1 MSKSML
7 NPPEREKYSR
17 GKLVKNATKALFNL
31 FGEDASEKQIK
42 SKMEAVH
49 TAVEKAPIGPKKADT
64 LKQVAVDQDLT
75 LQNVKDIE
83 KLYAYKAG
91 GGGKENIFGEVKQ
104 VLRAMTNKPTSGQ
117 LDAEDFGGARTT
129 REARKKAGEAFI
141 GGSLL
146 GLGTGAGALIAW
158 NSFNASPPPSEFKKA
173 FSKAHN
179 AGENTFMFKGK
190 EYTTDVRKGKA
201 KGGELGD
208 DNYDFEE
215 YRRRFL
221 EETLQDRREQEE
233 AEKERREANERRTAE
248 TLKEKMT
255 EGEKRAIAEETM
267 RLNDEAAE
275 RYYEDENRLGFD
287 KGGLP
292 DLTGDGKVTQADV
305 LKGRGVFNEG
315 SVVEESLLDQKQAFR
330 TEQRNN
336 FLRAGKSVTMAE
348 MRAGF
353 AADKKFGSDYS
364 LMNKEKRNSI
374 DKTQA
379 VFETKEGTPE
389 GEKSREEARTMIEE
403 RKNKA
408 EGSLMMPVE
417 GMPVDTYDNIPPE
430 EMEEAMASQ
439 LPDDEMED
447 SYTSYVMDESLDD
460 NEQEY
465 LAGVLENDPR
475 LSDILDKVITV
486 ASEFSG
492 AGEVDGPGT
501 GVSDSIPA
509 RLSDGEFVMTK
520 KATDQLGADNLQVM
534 MDDAERAYDGG
545 YQMKAMGGVMDEE
558 DPADPMMSKTQEEI
572 EKLMMGANRM
582 PSLQ

>member
-7 NPPEREKYSR
+7 NPPEREKYNK
-17 GKLVKNATKALFNL
+17 GKLVKKATEALFDF

-49 TAVEKAPIGPKKADT
+49 NAVEKAPIGPKKADT
-64 LKQVAVDQDLT
+64 LKQVAIDQDLT
-75 LQNVKDIE
+75 LKNVKDIE
-83 KLYAYKAG
+83 KLYAYKSG

-104 VLRAMTNKPTSGQ
+104 VLRAMTTKGTSGQ

-146 GLGTGAGALIAW
+146 TGASIAGVTTAW
-158 NSFNASPPPSEFKKA
+158 NALNSSPPTPSEASEFEKA

-179 AGENTFMFKGK
+179 AGKNTFMFKNK
-190 EYTTDVRKGKA
+190 EYTTNVRKGKA

-208 DNYDFEE
+208 DDYDYEE

-233 AEKERREANERRTAE
+233 REKERREANERREEE
-248 TLKEKMT
+248 TLQEKIT
-255 EGEKRAIAEETM
+255 EGERRAIEEETM
-267 RLNDEAAE
+267 RLNNEAAK

-292 DLTGDGKVTQADV
+292 DLTGDGKITQADV
-305 LKGRGVFNEG
+305 LKGRGVF
-315 SVVEESLLDQKQAFR
+315 QK
-330 TEQRNN
+330 
-336 FLRAGKSVTMAE
+336 G
-348 MRAGF
+348 
-353 AADKKFGSDYS
+353 
-364 LMNKEKRNSI
+364 
-374 DKTQA
+374 
-379 VFETKEGTPE
+379 
-389 GEKSREEARTMIEE
+389 
-403 RKNKA
+403 
-408 EGSLMMPVE
+408 GSLMMPVE

-439 LPDDEMED
+439 LPDNEMED
-447 SYTSYVMDESLDD
+447 NYTSYIMDESLND

-465 LAGVLENDPR
+465 LAGVLQSDPR

-520 KATDQLGADNLQVM
+520 KATDQIGADNLQVM

-545 YQMKAMGGVMDEE
+545 YQMKAMGGMMDEE
-558 DPADPMMSKTQEEI
+558 NPEDLSMSKTDEEI
-572 EKLMMGANRM
+572 KKLMMGANRM

>member
-1 MSKSML
+1 MNKSML
-7 NPPEREKYSR
+7 NPLEREKYSR
-17 GKLVKNATKALFNL
+17 GKLVKNATKALLDL

-64 LKQVAVDQDLT
+64 LKQVAIDQDLT

-83 KLYAYKAG
+83 KLYAYKSG

-104 VLRAMTNKPTSGQ
+104 VLRAMTTKGTSGQ

-146 GLGTGAGALIAW
+146 TGVSIAGVTTAW
-158 NSFNASPPPSEFKKA
+158 NALNSSPPTPNEASEFEKA
-173 FSKAHN
+173 FSEAHN
-179 AGENTFMFKGK
+179 AGKNTFMFKNK
-190 EYTTDVRKGKA
+190 EYTTNVRKGKA

-208 DNYDFEE
+208 DDYDYEE

-221 EETLQDRREQEE
+221 EETLQDRRKQEE
-233 AEKERREANERRTAE
+233 REKERRAANERRTAE

-267 RLNDEAAE
+267 RLNDEAAK
-275 RYYEDENRLGFD
+275 RYYEDENRLGFE

-292 DLTGDGKVTQADV
+292 DLTGDGKITQADV
-305 LKGRGVFNEG
+305 LKGRGVFQEG
-315 SVVEESLLDQKQAFR
+315 
-330 TEQRNN
+330 
-336 FLRAGKSVTMAE
+336 
-348 MRAGF
+348 
-353 AADKKFGSDYS
+353 
-364 LMNKEKRNSI
+364 
-374 DKTQA
+374 
-379 VFETKEGTPE
+379 
-389 GEKSREEARTMIEE
+389 
-403 RKNKA
+403 
-408 EGSLMMPVE
+408 GSLMMPAE
-417 GMPVDTYDNIPPE
+417 GVPVDTYDNIPSE
-430 EMEEAMASQ
+430 EMDEAMASQ

-465 LAGVLENDPR
+465 LAGVLQSDPR

-509 RLSDGEFVMTK
+509 RLSDGEFVITK
-520 KATDQLGADNLQVM
+520 KATDQIGADNLQLM

-545 YQMKAMGGVMDEE
+545 YQMKAIGGYMQEDPEQQDSPLSQTDEE
-558 DPADPMMSKTQEEI
+558 IK
-572 EKLMMGANRM
+572 KLMMGANKM
-582 PSLQ
+582 PSLR

>member
-7 NPPEREKYSR
+7 NPLEREKYSR
-17 GKLVKNATKALFNL
+17 GKLVKNATKALL
-31 FGEDASEKQIK
+31 DLLGEDASEKQIK

-83 KLYAYKAG
+83 KLYAYKSG

-104 VLRAMTNKPTSGQ
+104 VLRAMTTKGTSGQ

-146 GLGTGAGALIAW
+146 GTGAGVGATIAW
-158 NSFNASPPPSEFKKA
+158 NAFNASPPPSEFKKA
-173 FSKAHN
+173 FSEAHN
-179 AGENTFMFKGK
+179 AGKNTFMFEGK

-208 DNYDFEE
+208 DDYDYEE

-233 AEKERREANERRTAE
+233 REKERRAANERRTAE

-255 EGEKRAIAEETM
+255 EGEKRAIAEEKM

-275 RYYEDENRLGFD
+275 RYYEDEDRLGF
-287 KGGLP
+287 
-292 DLTGDGKVTQADV
+292 
-305 LKGRGVFNEG
+305 N
-315 SVVEESLLDQKQAFR
+315 
-330 TEQRNN
+330 
-336 FLRAGKSVTMAE
+336 
-348 MRAGF
+348 
-353 AADKKFGSDYS
+353 
-364 LMNKEKRNSI
+364 
-374 DKTQA
+374 
-379 VFETKEGTPE
+379 
-389 GEKSREEARTMIEE
+389 
-403 RKNKA
+403 
-408 EGSLMMPVE
+408 EGSLMMPTE

-430 EMEEAMASQ
+430 EMDEAMASQ

-460 NEQEY
+460 EEQEY
-465 LAGVLENDPR
+465 LAGVLQSDPR

-509 RLSDGEFVMTK
+509 RLSDGEFVITK
-520 KATDQLGADNLQVM
+520 KATDQIGAENLQTL

-545 YQMKAMGGVMDEE
+545 YQMKAIGGYMQEDPEQQDSPLSKTDEE
-558 DPADPMMSKTQEEI
+558 IK
-572 EKLMMGANRM
+572 KLMMGANKM
-582 PSLQ
+582 PSLR

>member
-7 NPPEREKYSR
+7 NPLEREKYSR
-17 GKLVKNATKALFNL
+17 GKLVKNATKALL
-31 FGEDASEKQIK
+31 DLLGEDASEKQIK

-49 TAVEKAPIGPKKADT
+49 TAVEKAPIGPKKTDT

-83 KLYAYKAG
+83 KLYAYKSG

-104 VLRAMTNKPTSGQ
+104 VLRAMTTKGTSGQ

-146 GLGTGAGALIAW
+146 GTGAGVGATIAW
-158 NSFNASPPPSEFKKA
+158 NAFNASPPPSEFKKA

-179 AGENTFMFKGK
+179 AGKNTFMFEGK

-208 DNYDFEE
+208 DDYDYEE

-221 EETLQDRREQEE
+221 EETLQDRRKQEEREQE
-233 AEKERREANERRTAE
+233 RRAANERRTAE

-267 RLNDEAAE
+267 RLNDEAAK
-275 RYYEDENRLGFD
+275 RYYEDEDRLG
-287 KGGLP
+287 
-292 DLTGDGKVTQADV
+292 
-305 LKGRGVFNEG
+305 FNEG
-315 SVVEESLLDQKQAFR
+315 SVVEESLLADKKAFR
-330 TEQRNN
+330 LEQRNK
-336 FLRAGKSVTMAE
+336 FVEQGKSLRASE
-348 MRAGF
+348 RF
-353 AADKKFGSDYS
+353 AQTLADRKFGSDYS
-364 LMNKEKRNSI
+364 LMDPEE
-374 DKTQA
+374 QA
-379 VFETKEGTPE
+379 AMQ
-389 GEKSREEARTMIEE
+389 EKSNKARSMVG
-403 RKNKA
+403 KA
-408 EGSLMMPVE
+408 EGSLMMPEE

-430 EMEEAMASQ
+430 EMDEAMASQ

-460 NEQEY
+460 EEQEY
-465 LAGVLENDPR
+465 LAGVLQSDPR

-509 RLSDGEFVMTK
+509 RLSDGEFVITK
-520 KATDQLGADNLQVM
+520 KATDQIGADNLQLM

-545 YQMKAMGGVMDEE
+545 YQMKAIGGYMQEDPEQQDSPLSQTDEE
-558 DPADPMMSKTQEEI
+558 IK
-572 EKLMMGANRM
+572 KLMMGANKM
-582 PSLQ
+582 PSLR

>member
-1 MSKSML
+1 ML
-7 NPPEREKYSR
+7 NPLEREKYSR
-17 GKLVKNATKALFNL
+17 GKLVKNATKALLDL

-64 LKQVAVDQDLT
+64 LKQVAIDQDLT

-83 KLYAYKAG
+83 KLYAYKSG

-104 VLRAMTNKPTSGQ
+104 VLRAMTTKPTSGQ

-129 REARKKAGEAFI
+129 REARKKAGEAFR

-146 GLGTGAGALIAW
+146 GTVAGVGAGVGATIAW
-158 NSFNASPPPSEFKKA
+158 NAFNASPPPSEFKKA

-179 AGENTFMFKGK
+179 AGKNTFMFEGK

-208 DNYDFEE
+208 DDYDYEE

-221 EETLQDRREQEE
+221 EETLQDRKEQEE
-233 AEKERREANERRTAE
+233 REKERREANERRTAE

-287 KGGLP
+287 KGG
-292 DLTGDGKVTQADV
+292 
-305 LKGRGVFNEG
+305 
-315 SVVEESLLDQKQAFR
+315 
-330 TEQRNN
+330 
-336 FLRAGKSVTMAE
+336 
-348 MRAGF
+348 
-353 AADKKFGSDYS
+353 
-364 LMNKEKRNSI
+364 
-374 DKTQA
+374 
-379 VFETKEGTPE
+379 
-389 GEKSREEARTMIEE
+389 
-403 RKNKA
+403 
-408 EGSLMMPVE
+408 SLMMPVE

-430 EMEEAMASQ
+430 EMNEAMASQ
-439 LPDDEMED
+439 LPDNEMED

-509 RLSDGEFVMTK
+509 RLSDGEFVITK
-520 KATDQLGADNLQVM
+520 KATDQIGADNLQVM

-545 YQMKAMGGVMDEE
+545 YQMKAIGGYMLNKPNQETT
-558 DPADPMMSKTQEEI
+558 MMSKTKEEI

>member
-1 MSKSML
+1 ML
-7 NPPEREKYSR
+7 NPLEREKYSR
-17 GKLVKNATKALFNL
+17 GKLVKNATKALLDL

-64 LKQVAVDQDLT
+64 LKQVAIDQDLT

-83 KLYAYKAG
+83 KLYAYKSG

-104 VLRAMTNKPTSGQ
+104 VLRAMTTKGTSGQ

-146 GLGTGAGALIAW
+146 GTGAGAGAVIAW
-158 NSFNASPPPSEFKKA
+158 NAFNNSPPPSEFKKA

-179 AGENTFMFKGK
+179 AGKNTFMFEGK

-208 DNYDFEE
+208 EDYDYEE

-221 EETLQDRREQEE
+221 EETLQERREQEKRE
-233 AEKERREANERRTAE
+233 EERRAANERRTAE
-248 TLKEKMT
+248 TLQEKMT
-255 EGEKRAIAEETM
+255 EGEKRAIAEET
-267 RLNDEAAE
+267 RLLNEEAAK
-275 RYYEDENRLGFD
+275 RYYEDKNRLGFD

-315 SVVEESLLDQKQAFR
+315 
-330 TEQRNN
+330 
-336 FLRAGKSVTMAE
+336 
-348 MRAGF
+348 
-353 AADKKFGSDYS
+353 
-364 LMNKEKRNSI
+364 
-374 DKTQA
+374 
-379 VFETKEGTPE
+379 
-389 GEKSREEARTMIEE
+389 
-403 RKNKA
+403 
-408 EGSLMMPVE
+408 GSLMVPEE

-430 EMEEAMASQ
+430 EMDEAIASQ
-439 LPDDEMED
+439 LPDNEMED

-460 NEQEY
+460 EEQEY
-465 LAGVLENDPR
+465 LATVLQNDPR

-509 RLSDGEFVMTK
+509 RLSDGEFVITK
-520 KATDQLGADNLQVM
+520 KATDQIGADNLQVM
-534 MDDAERAYDGG
+534 MDEAERAYDGG
-545 YQMKAMGGVMDEE
+545 YQMKAIGGYMEE
-558 DPADPMMSKTQEEI
+558 DPEEQDSPLSQTDEEI
-572 EKLMMGANRM
+572 KKLMMGANKM
-582 PSLQ
+582 PSLR